1 MSVTA
6 LRAGAGMSRASCA
19 YRCASQIDLVCV
31 GRPFATPLSHWPAKP
46 GACPCHCAIAY
57 CDVHWA
63 YVVLWLSPHSILTS
77 LEPADLNDDL
87 TGLSE
92 CGPCRPMMF
101 VRFRHRLR
109 DKCYSIYRGPILPRP
124 HPHGTC
130 ARGEFGCPCRS
141 RPCSAAASRPI
152 ARLQPF
158 VPCGMVLY
166 ATVCAAVTHCIA
178 RSLCSSCDAKGTHA
192 VGADCRRTQQPLHS
206 LPVRF
211 ASAARQRAPMCRG
224 THATRIP
231 SDMYPMQRGNHPA
244 ALTVRLSLGTSKRFT
259 RTRISRSIR

>member
-1 MSVTA
+1 MCIPVCVADRSCVCWAPVCHASVT
-6 LRAGAGMSRASCA
+6 L
-19 YRCASQIDLVCV
+19 ASQAWSL
-31 GRPFATPLSHWPAKP
+31 PLPLRI
-46 GACPCHCAIAY
+46 AC
-57 CDVHWA
+57 CDVHCA

-178 RSLCSSCDAKGTHA
+178 RSLCSSCNAQGTRA
-192 VGADCRRTQQPLHS
+192 VGADCRRTQQPLRS

-211 ASAARQRAPMCRG
+211 ASAARQREPMSRWCPCD
-224 THATRIP
+224 THPIRHVSP
-231 SDMYPMQRGNHPA
+231 QRGNHPA
-244 ALTVRLSLGTSKRFT
+244 ALTMRLSSGTSKRFT